1 MDIYISFHKKY
12 LSSIQMSYF
21 IINFITEWIH
31 EEVSHLFHYS
41 LYVSNTFT
49 TLIILYLN
57 I

>member
-21 IINFITEWIH
+21 IINFITEWIP